1 MKRKREHAG
10 PKVCGKKYRKKQE
23 EKKKK
28 EIKDEKGKVH
38 LKLLLIRYV

>member
-10 PKVCGKKYRKKQE
+10 PKVCGKKVSKKQ